1 MHPFCLF
8 CISCWSMWR
17 CSSSVLS
24 TWMWKFPGSAWTIS
38 QHMDFWPSLSV
49 RSDGN
54 QAVIKGPRSHGHII
68 YWYSHYDWS
77 HVSICFNILDIFDV
91 FDIVKHFKFVFQRDS
106 QNLWTAPSTSLT
118 LPLRLI
124 RMKRRSSGKL
134 KIEQKCYGLF
144 LSQKSGP
151 IWQSCQ
157 TMNWEVGR
165 ESACWGAFSADFI
178 HYIKYNVSAARVVWW
193 IYDRF
198 SKMLLW
204 PSLVESSPF
213 WWVQRHI
220 RICVLDRK
228 IRRGK
233 AKANALTWR
242 RRWQF
247 LRKWIGVP
255 LLFLSSSLE
264 PFGQEYLRLFKI
276 SPIFLFCH
284 FCAFAGSCWAWTC
297 CPTMPF
303 QSFFWTTQGFVS
315 PFARSRGARRWASQI
330 EWKRLECAE
339 KHWKLVCRFGRWN
352 VVLKSG
358 LIHRQNARSQQFWG
372 LDSACTNE
380 VQCFGTCRIAS
391 RDTVKNGR
399 HLQHFTTITRTW
411 FDVRYCK
418 M

>member
-1 MHPFCLF
+1 MIGVMFPYVSTPLTFLTSLSISSLFFKEIPRTFGPLHPLHSLSRCVLQGWKGEAAASSRSSKNVMVFSSEPKKRPNLTELSKNPSWGWARKCLLRCILSWF
-8 CISCWSMWR
+8 HTLHQISC
-17 CSSSVLS
+17 
-24 TWMWKFPGSAWTIS
+24 
-38 QHMDFWPSLSV
+38 
-49 RSDGN
+49 
-54 QAVIKGPRSHGHII
+54 
-68 YWYSHYDWS
+68 
-77 HVSICFNILDIFDV
+77 
-91 FDIVKHFKFVFQRDS
+91 
-106 QNLWTAPSTSLT
+106 
-118 LPLRLI
+118 
-124 RMKRRSSGKL
+124 
-134 KIEQKCYGLF
+134 
-144 LSQKSGP
+144 
-151 IWQSCQ
+151 
-157 TMNWEVGR
+157 
-165 ESACWGAFSADFI
+165 
-178 HYIKYNVSAARVVWW
+178 YNVSAARVVWW
-193 IYDRF
+193 IYDRS

-213 WWVQRHI
+213 GWVQRHI

-247 LRKWIGVP
+247 LRNWIGVR

-264 PFGQEYLRLFKI
+264 PFGQEYLRLFNI
-276 SPIFLFCH
+276 SPFFLFCH

-315 PFARSRGARRWASQI
+315 PFARSRGARRWASQT

-391 RDTVKNGR
+391 RDTEKNGR
-399 HLQHFTTITRTW
+399 HLQHFATIGNNHKDLIW
-411 FDVRYCK
+411 CK
-418 M
+418 IQSWHASAFWSQDPPQATAPQPQPQPRG